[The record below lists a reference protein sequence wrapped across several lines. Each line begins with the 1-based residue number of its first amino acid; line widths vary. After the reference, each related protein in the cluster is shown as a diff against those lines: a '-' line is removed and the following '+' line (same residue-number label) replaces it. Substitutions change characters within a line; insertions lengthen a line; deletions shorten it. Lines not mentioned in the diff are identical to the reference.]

1 MFGKISSLLI
11 LSGLIFLTLFNCAR
25 KGAED
30 RKFKALVD
38 EFLDAYFKANPV
50 SATYIGE
57 HKYDSLL
64 DDFSPEAIQSEQR
77 QLRLFLEKMATI
89 DTTKLNDTNRVDFK
103 ILDNET
109 HSQLLQSEE
118 LKPWEKSP
126 VMYNY
131 VVGGSINSLIT
142 RDFAPWDERLK
153 NVLSRLKQIPR
164 LLEQAQVNLKEPSEI
179 ATNTA
184 IRQNK
189 GAIELI
195 KNELSKVLEEAP
207 DLKDSL
213 VAESQKVVSALEDY
227 QKFLENDLLPRSKGD
242 FRLGKELFE
251 KKLKYTLQ
259 SDLSSDEIVKRAEEE
274 FIRVRKRMYEIALP
288 LRAKYKGVDDQ
299 LESVIYKAVLDK
311 LKDHPEVHD
320 MVESVIIKEVLDEIA
335 RDHPQKD
342 ELLAVCRQIMKEL
355 EDFVKEKDLVDLT
368 GINPLEV
375 EWEPEFSRGVAIAGL
390 DAPGPLDKNQKS
402 FYRVSP
408 IPDDWTK
415 EQVESYL
422 KEYNNYMLRDLSIHE
437 AMPGHYVQLFYA
449 NQYPSLVSSI
459 FGNGPFIEG
468 WAVYSER
475 MMVNAGYMNFDP
487 RFELQQLKMYL
498 RAVINSILDAKIH
511 VGNMTKEEAI
521 KLMTEG
527 GFQEM
532 SEAEGKW
539 VRACLTSTQLST
551 YFVGIQE
558 ILDLEKA
565 YKEKVGEGFSQK
577 EFNQQLLSH
586 GAPPVRFLREIILEK

>member
-1 MFGKISSLLI
+1 MFGKISSSLI
-11 LSGLIFLTLFNCAR
+11 LSGLLFLSLFNCAR

-30 RKFKALVD
+30 KKFKAFVD
-38 EFLDAYFKANPV
+38 EFLDAYFKASPV

-64 DDFSPEAIQSEQR
+64 DDFSPEAIQSEQH
-77 QLRLFLEKMATI
+77 QLKQFLEKMATI
-89 DTTKLNDTNRVDFK
+89 DTTKLNDTNQVDFK
-103 ILDNET
+103 ILDNEI
-109 HSQLLQSEE
+109 HSELLQSEE

-131 VVGGSINSLIT
+131 VVGGAINSLIT
-142 RDFAPWDERLK
+142 RDFAPWDERLR
-153 NVLSRLKQIPR
+153 NVLSRLEQIPR
-164 LLEQAQVNLKEPSEI
+164 LLEQAQANLKEPSEI

-184 IRQNK
+184 IRQNR
-189 GAIELI
+189 GTIELI
-195 KNELSKVLEEAP
+195 KNELPKVLEEAP

-213 VAESQKVVSALEDY
+213 IAESQKVVSALEDY

-251 KKLKYTLQ
+251 KKLRFTLQ
-259 SDLSSDEIVKRAEEE
+259 SDLSSDAIVTRAEDE
-274 FIRVRKRMYEIALP
+274 FKRVRQRMFDIALP
-288 LRAKYKGVDDQ
+288 LHDKLFPTHKHKETGDQ
-299 LESVIYKAVLDK
+299 L
-311 LKDHPEVHD
+311 
-320 MVESVIIKEVLDEIA
+320 ESVIIKEVLDEIA
-335 RDHPQKD
+335 KDHPQKD
-342 ELLAVCRQIMKEL
+342 ALLAVCRQIMKEL

-408 IPDDWTK
+408 IPDDWTN

-422 KEYNNYMLRDLSIHE
+422 REYNNYMLRDLSIHE

-468 WAVYSER
+468 WAVYAER

-511 VGNMTKEEAI
+511 VGNMTKEDAI

-565 YKEKVGEGFSQK
+565 YKEKVGEEFSQK
-577 EFNQQLLSH
+577 EFNQKLLSH
-586 GAPPVRFLREIILEK
+586 GAPPVRFLREIILEKE

>member
-142 RDFAPWDERLK
+142 RDFAPWDERLR
-153 NVLSRLKQIPR
+153 NVLSRLEQIPR
-164 LLEQAQVNLKEPSEI
+164 LLEQAQANLKEPSEI

-184 IRQNK
+184 IRQNR
-189 GAIELI
+189 GTIELI
-195 KNELSKVLEEAP
+195 KNELPKVLEEAP

-213 VAESQKVVSALEDY
+213 IAESQKVVSALEDY

-251 KKLKYTLQ
+251 KKLRFTLQ
-259 SDLSSDEIVKRAEEE
+259 SDLSSDAIVTRAEDE
-274 FIRVRKRMYEIALP
+274 FKRVRQRMFDIALP
-288 LRAKYKGVDDQ
+288 LHDKLFPTHKHKETGDQ
-299 LESVIYKAVLDK
+299 L
-311 LKDHPEVHD
+311 
-320 MVESVIIKEVLDEIA
+320 ESVIIKEVLDEIA
-335 RDHPQKD
+335 KDHPQKD
-342 ELLAVCRQIMKEL
+342 ALLAVCRQIMKEL

-408 IPDDWTK
+408 IPDDWTN

-422 KEYNNYMLRDLSIHE
+422 REYNNYMLRDLSIHE

-468 WAVYSER
+468 WAVYAER

-565 YKEKVGEGFSQK
+565 YKEKVGEEFSQK
-577 EFNQQLLSH
+577 EFNQKLLSH
-586 GAPPVRFLREIILEK
+586 GAPPVRFLREIILEKE

>member
-11 LSGLIFLTLFNCAR
+11 LSGLLFLSLFNCAR

-30 RKFKALVD
+30 KKFKAFVD
-38 EFLDAYFKANPV
+38 EFLDAYFKASPV

-64 DDFSPEAIQSEQR
+64 DDFSPEAIQSEQH
-77 QLRLFLEKMATI
+77 QLKQFLEKMATI

-103 ILDNET
+103 ILDNEI
-109 HSQLLQSEE
+109 HSELLQSEE

-142 RDFAPWDERLK
+142 RDFAPWDERLR
-153 NVLSRLKQIPR
+153 NVLSRLEQIPR
-164 LLEQAQVNLKEPSEI
+164 LLEQAQANLKEPSEI

-184 IRQNK
+184 IRQNR
-189 GAIELI
+189 GTIELI
-195 KNELSKVLEEAP
+195 KNELPKVLEEAP

-251 KKLKYTLQ
+251 KKLRFTLQ
-259 SDLSSDEIVKRAEEE
+259 SDLSSGEIVKRAEEE
-274 FIRVRKRMYEIALP
+274 FKNVRKRMFDIALP
-288 LRAKYKGVDDQ
+288 LHNKLFPTHKHKESGEE
-299 LESVIYKAVLDK
+299 LEN
-311 LKDHPEVHD
+311 
-320 MVESVIIKEVLDEIA
+320 VIIKEVLDEIA
-335 RDHPQKD
+335 KDHPQKD

-415 EQVESYL
+415 EEVESYL
-422 KEYNNYMLRDLSIHE
+422 REYNNYMLRDLSIHE

-468 WAVYSER
+468 WAVYAER

-565 YKEKVGEGFSQK
+565 YKEKVGEEFSQK
-577 EFNQQLLSH
+577 EFNQKLLSH
-586 GAPPVRFLREIILEK
+586 GAPPVRFLREIILEKE

>member
-1 MFGKISSLLI
+1 MFGRI
-11 LSGLIFLTLFNCAR
+11 SGLVILFCLVGLTFSSCAR

-30 RKFKALVD
+30 KKFKTLVD
-38 EFLDAYFKANPV
+38 EFLDAYFKASPV
-50 SATYIGE
+50 SATYTGE

-64 DDFSPEAIQSEQR
+64 DDYSPETLGAEQR
-77 QLRLFLEKMATI
+77 QLKQFLEKMETI

-103 ILDNET
+103 ILENEIQ
-109 HSQLLQSEE
+109 SQLLQFEE

-131 VVGGSINSLIT
+131 VVGGAVNSLIT
-142 RDFAPWDERLK
+142 RDFAPWGERLK

-164 LLEQAQVNLKEPSEI
+164 LLEQAKANLKEPSEI
-179 ATNTA
+179 NTSTA

-189 GAIELI
+189 GTIDLI

-213 VAESQKVVSALEDY
+213 VSESERVTSALEDY

-259 SDLSSDEIVKRAEEE
+259 SDLSSEEIVRRAEQE
-274 FIRVRKRMYEIALP
+274 FTGVRKRMFDIAQP
-288 LRAKYKGVDDQ
+288 LHDKLFPTHKHKEVDDQ
-299 LESVIYKAVLDK
+299 LE
-311 LKDHPEVHD
+311 P
-320 MVESVIIKEVLDEIA
+320 VIIKEVLDEIA
-335 RDHPQKD
+335 KDHPQKD
-342 ELLAVCRQIMKEL
+342 ELLAMCRQIMKDL
-355 EDFVKEKDLVDLT
+355 VDFVKEKDLVDLS

-415 EQVESYL
+415 EEVESYL
-422 KEYNNYMLRDLSIHE
+422 REYNNYMLRDLSIHE
-437 AMPGHYVQLFYA
+437 AMPGHYVQGFYA

-459 FGNGPFIEG
+459 FGNGPFVEG

-475 MMVNAGYMNFDP
+475 MMVNAGYMDFDP

-498 RAVINSILDAKIH
+498 RVVINAILDAKIH
-511 VGNMTKEEAI
+511 AGNMAKEEAI

-539 VRACLTSTQLST
+539 VRALLTSTQLST

-558 ILDLEKA
+558 LLDLEKD
-565 YKEKVGEGFSQK
+565 YKEKMGEGFSQK
-577 EFNQQLLSH
+577 EFNQKLLSH
-586 GAPPVRFLREIILEK
+586 GAPPVRFLREIILEKE

>member
-11 LSGLIFLTLFNCAR
+11 LSGLVLLMFSSCAR

-30 RKFKALVD
+30 KKFKTLVD
-38 EFLDAYFKANPV
+38 EFLDAYFKASPV

-64 DDFSPEAIQSEQR
+64 DDFSLEAIQSEQR
-77 QLRLFLEKMATI
+77 QLKQFLEKMATI

-103 ILDNET
+103 ILENEIS
-109 HSQLLQSEE
+109 SQLLQSEE

-131 VVGGSINSLIT
+131 VVGGAINSLIT
-142 RDFAPWDERLK
+142 RDFAPWNERLR

-164 LLEQAQVNLKEPSEI
+164 LLEQAQANLKEPSEI

-184 IRQNK
+184 IRQNR
-189 GAIELI
+189 GTIELI
-195 KNELSKVLEEAP
+195 KNELPKVLEEAP

-213 VAESQKVVSALEDY
+213 VAESQKVVLALENY

-242 FRLGKELFE
+242 FRLGKDLFE

-259 SDLSSDEIVKRAEEE
+259 SDLSSEEIVTRAEQE
-274 FIRVRKRMYEIALP
+274 FTRVRKRMFDIASP
-288 LRAKYKGVDDQ
+288 LHDKLFPTHKHKETGDQ
-299 LESVIYKAVLDK
+299 L
-311 LKDHPEVHD
+311 
-320 MVESVIIKEVLDEIA
+320 ESVIIKEVLDEIA
-335 RDHPQKD
+335 KDHPQKD
-342 ELLAVCRQIMKEL
+342 ELLAACRQIMKEL

-368 GINPLEV
+368 GINPLDV

-422 KEYNNYMLRDLSIHE
+422 REYNNYMLRDLSIHE

-459 FGNGPFIEG
+459 FGNGAFIEG

-498 RAVINSILDAKIH
+498 RTVINSILDAKIH
-511 VGNMTKEEAI
+511 VGNMTREDAI

-565 YKEKVGEGFSQK
+565 YKEKVGEKFSQK
-577 EFNQQLLSH
+577 EFNQKLLSH
-586 GAPPVRFLREIILEK
+586 GAPPVRFLREIILEKE

>member
-1 MFGKISSLLI
+1 MFGRI
-11 LSGLIFLTLFNCAR
+11 SGLVILFCLVGLTFSSCAR

-30 RKFKALVD
+30 KKFKTLVD
-38 EFLDAYFKANPV
+38 EFLDAYFKASPV
-50 SATYIGE
+50 SATYTGE

-64 DDFSPEAIQSEQR
+64 DDYSPETLGAEQR
-77 QLRLFLEKMATI
+77 QLKQFLEKMETI

-103 ILDNET
+103 ILENEIQ
-109 HSQLLQSEE
+109 SQLLQFEE

-131 VVGGSINSLIT
+131 VVGGAVNSLIT
-142 RDFAPWDERLK
+142 RDFAPWGERLK

-164 LLEQAQVNLKEPSEI
+164 LLEQAKANLKEPSEI
-179 ATNTA
+179 NTSTA

-189 GAIELI
+189 GTIDLI

-213 VAESQKVVSALEDY
+213 VSESERVTSALEDY

-259 SDLSSDEIVKRAEEE
+259 SDLSSEEIVRRAEQE
-274 FIRVRKRMYEIALP
+274 FTGVRKRMFDIAQP
-288 LRAKYKGVDDQ
+288 LHDKLFPTHKHKEVDDQ
-299 LESVIYKAVLDK
+299 LE
-311 LKDHPEVHD
+311 P
-320 MVESVIIKEVLDEIA
+320 VIIKEVLDEIA
-335 RDHPQKD
+335 KDHPQKD
-342 ELLAVCRQIMKEL
+342 ELLAMCRQIMKDL
-355 EDFVKEKDLVDLT
+355 VDFVKEKDLVDLS

-415 EQVESYL
+415 EEVESYL
-422 KEYNNYMLRDLSIHE
+422 REYNNYMLRDLSIHE
-437 AMPGHYVQLFYA
+437 AMPGHYVQGFYA

-459 FGNGPFIEG
+459 FGNGPFVEG

-475 MMVNAGYMNFDP
+475 MMVNAGYMDFDP

-498 RAVINSILDAKIH
+498 RVVINAILDAKIH
-511 VGNMTKEEAI
+511 AGNMAKEDAI

-539 VRACLTSTQLST
+539 VRALLTSTQLST

-558 ILDLEKA
+558 LLDLEKD
-565 YKEKVGEGFSQK
+565 YKEKMGEGFSQK
-577 EFNQQLLSH
+577 EFNQKLLSH
-586 GAPPVRFLREIILEK
+586 GAPPVRFLREIILEKE

>member
-1 MFGKISSLLI
+1 MLGKISSLLI

-30 RKFKALVD
+30 KKFKALVD
-38 EFLDAYFKANPV
+38 EFLDAYFKASPV

-57 HKYDSLL
+57 HKYDNLL
-64 DDFSPEAIQSEQR
+64 DDYSPEAIQSEQR
-77 QLRLFLEKMATI
+77 QLKQFLEKMVTI

-103 ILDNET
+103 ILDNEI
-109 HSQLLQSEE
+109 HSQLLQLEE

-131 VVGGSINSLIT
+131 VVGGAINSLIT
-142 RDFAPWDERLK
+142 RDFAPWDERLR
-153 NVLSRLKQIPR
+153 NVLSRLKQIPH
-164 LLEQAQVNLKEPSEI
+164 LLEQAKVNLKEPSEI

-189 GAIELI
+189 GIIELI
-195 KNELSKVLEEAP
+195 KHELSKVLEEAP

-213 VAESQKVVSALEDY
+213 IAESQKVVSALEDY
-227 QKFLENDLLPRSKGD
+227 QNFLENDLLTRSKGD

-259 SDLSSDEIVKRAEEE
+259 SDLSSDEIVRRAEQE
-274 FIRVRKRMYEIALP
+274 FKKVRQRMFDIASP
-288 LRAKYKGVDDQ
+288 LHDKLFPTHKHKETGDQ
-299 LESVIYKAVLDK
+299 L
-311 LKDHPEVHD
+311 
-320 MVESVIIKEVLDEIA
+320 ESVIIKEVLDEIA
-335 RDHPQKD
+335 KDHPQKD
-342 ELLAVCRQIMKEL
+342 ELLAVCRQIIKEL

-368 GINPLEV
+368 EINPLEV

-422 KEYNNYMLRDLSIHE
+422 REYNNYMLRELSIHE

-468 WAVYSER
+468 WAVYAER

-498 RAVINSILDAKIH
+498 KAVVNSILDAKIH
-511 VGNMTKEEAI
+511 VGNMSKEEAI
-521 KLMTEG
+521 KFMTDG

-558 ILDLEKA
+558 ILDLEKD
-565 YKEKVGEGFSQK
+565 YKEKMGEKFSQK
-577 EFNQQLLSH
+577 EFNQKLLSH
-586 GAPPVRFLREIILEK
+586 GAPPVRFLRKIILEK

>member
-1 MFGKISSLLI
+1 MFGKISSLFI
-11 LSGLIFLTLFNCAR
+11 LSCLVWLTFSSCAK

-30 RKFKALVD
+30 KKFKTLVD
-38 EFLDAYFKANPV
+38 EFLDAYFKASPV

-57 HKYDSLL
+57 HKYDGLL
-64 DDFSPEAIQSEQR
+64 DDFSPEAIQAEQS
-77 QLRLFLEKMATI
+77 RLKQFLERMGTI
-89 DTTKLNDTNRVDFK
+89 DTVKLNDTNRVDFK
-103 ILDNET
+103 ILENEIY
-109 HSQLLQSEE
+109 SQLLQNEE
-118 LKPWEKSP
+118 LKSWEKSP

-142 RDFAPWDERLK
+142 RDFAPWSERLK

-164 LLEQAQVNLKEPSEI
+164 LLEQAKANLKEPSEI
-179 ATNTA
+179 STSTA

-189 GAIELI
+189 GTIDLI
-195 KNELSKVLEEAP
+195 KNELPKVLEEAP

-213 VAESQKVVSALEDY
+213 MAESQKVVSALEDY

-251 KKLKYTLQ
+251 EKLKYTLQ

-274 FIRVRKRMYEIALP
+274 FIRVRKRMFEIAQSLHDKLFP
-288 LRAKYKGVDDQ
+288 THKHKESGDQ
-299 LESVIYKAVLDK
+299 LES
-311 LKDHPEVHD
+311 E
-320 MVESVIIKEVLDEIA
+320 IIKEVLDEIA
-335 RDHPQKD
+335 KDHPQKD
-342 ELLAVCRQIMKEL
+342 ELLAVCRQIMKDL
-355 EDFVKEKDLVDLT
+355 VDFVKEKDLVDLS

-375 EWEPEFSRGVAIAGL
+375 DWEPEFSRGVAIAGL

-415 EQVESYL
+415 EEVESYL
-422 KEYNNYMLRDLSIHE
+422 REYNNYMLRDLSIHE
-437 AMPGHYVQLFYA
+437 AMPGHYVQGFYA

-511 VGNMTKEEAI
+511 AGDMTKEEAI

-527 GFQEM
+527 GFQER

-539 VRACLTSTQLST
+539 VRALLTSTQLST

-558 ILDLEKA
+558 ILDLEKD
-565 YKEKVGEGFSQK
+565 YKEKMGDNFSQK
-577 EFNQQLLSH
+577 EFNQKLLSH
-586 GAPPVRFLREIILEK
+586 GSPPVRFLREIILEEGR

>member
-142 RDFAPWDERLK
+142 RDFAPWDERLR
-153 NVLSRLKQIPR
+153 NVLSRLEQIPR
-164 LLEQAQVNLKEPSEI
+164 LLEQAQANLKEPSEI

-184 IRQNK
+184 IRQNR
-189 GAIELI
+189 GTIELI
-195 KNELSKVLEEAP
+195 KNELPKVLEEAP
-207 DLKDSL
+207 NLKDSL
-213 VAESQKVVSALEDY
+213 IAESQKVVLALEDY

-251 KKLKYTLQ
+251 KKLRFTLQ
-259 SDLSSDEIVKRAEEE
+259 SDLSSGEIVKRAEEE
-274 FIRVRKRMYEIALP
+274 FKNVRKRMFDIALP
-288 LRAKYKGVDDQ
+288 LH
-299 LESVIYKAVLDK
+299 DK
-311 LKDHPEVHD
+311 LFPAHRHE
-320 MVESVIIKEVLDEIA
+320 ESGEELENVIIKEVLDEIA

-390 DAPGPLDKNQKS
+390 DAPGPLDKDQKS

-422 KEYNNYMLRDLSIHE
+422 REYNNYMLRDLSIHE

-449 NQYPSLVSSI
+449 NRYPSLVSSI

-498 RAVINSILDAKIH
+498 RAVINSILDGKIH
-511 VGNMTKEEAI
+511 VGNMTKKEAI